1 MERFEELP
9 ELVAFPLPHAL
20 EANPARA
27 DVVEEIVSLDGIVGA
42 EHLHA
47 IFDVVHLIHELVH
60 VVFGL
65 VDVCANG
72 AEHGESMRMASG
84 DFYTLA
90 RVAGKKNTTSAMDES
105 CRLAAL
111 QEECRRVEEFN
122 RETESLDRRLAAL
135 RHQEECRRMEEF
147 RLETESLDRRL
158 AALRAHENKRRAG
171 NV

>member
-1 MERFEELP
+1 MATPEETRRRLEEQANRRVNPLLKGLSMLTGGIAGEFTGTNEQIRQQRQAKRTLMEE
-9 ELVAFPLPHAL
+9 
-20 EANPARA
+20 N
-27 DVVEEIVSLDGIVGA
+27 
-42 EHLHA
+42 
-47 IFDVVHLIHELVH
+47 
-60 VVFGL
+60 
-65 VDVCANG
+65 
-72 AEHGESMRMASG
+72 
-84 DFYTLA
+84 
-90 RVAGKKNTTSAMDES
+90 
-105 CRLAAL
+105 LAAL